1 MQFNRAQ
8 ITSLESL
15 IVDRYGVLSR
25 CMPEAAR
32 STSVEQTGEIQR
44 KFKSVWM
51 FGKLSGSIW
60 NALIKL
66 SHGSGSW

>member
-1 MQFNRAQ
+1 
-8 ITSLESL
+8 
-15 IVDRYGVLSR
+15 
-25 CMPEAAR
+25 MPEAAR